1 MNGTLALSVIV
12 PAFNGTAFI
21 ESALAS
27 VQAQGEIRSEIIVID
42 DGSQDE
48 TATCVERMARTDEG
62 IRLFRAKHGGVAA
75 ARNRGLSLAR
85 APFVTFLD
93 QDDLKPAGSLA
104 RHVEILTG
112 EPDLQAVVG
121 ESVMF
126 DQISE
131 VGYVTLGRH
140 QRMLATLLGAGTFRR
155 DLFIDLGDF
164 ACDLEM
170 GSDYDF
176 YLRMIEADI
185 PIAID
190 GEVALLHRRHS
201 ANASSDRR
209 TLSRELLLV
218 FHRSVQ
224 RRRQNGFSAMLRHP
238 LLDAMRAQWPGG

>member
-1 MNGTLALSVIV
+1 MNAPPALSVII
-12 PAFNGTAFI
+12 PAFNGMALI
-21 ESALAS
+21 EAAIVS
-27 VQAQGEIRSEIIVID
+27 VLAQGEVSSEILIID

-48 TATCVERMARTDEG
+48 TASCVERMARNDDR
-62 IRLFRAKHGGVAA
+62 IRLFREMHGGVAA
-75 ARNRGLSLAR
+75 ARNRGLARAR

-93 QDDLKPAGSLA
+93 QDDIKPAGGLT

-112 EPDLQAVVG
+112 NPNLGAVVG

-131 VGYVTLGRH
+131 RGDVTLGRH

-155 DLFIDLGDF
+155 DLFADLGDF

-185 PIAID
+185 PIAVD
-190 GEVALLHRRHS
+190 EEVALLHRRHS
-201 ANASSDRR
+201 GNASSDRR

-224 RRRQNGFSAMLRHP
+224 RRRRNGYSAALRHP